1 MMRVDEL
8 AKTLDHTLLDPRATH
23 VDVVHACSEARRHHV
38 ATVCSFPAFLPT
50 MREHLRGGDVKA
62 CAAVAFPHG
71 ADLAP
76 SKVAAVEQVVAAG
89 ADEVDVMMNV
99 PAMRSGDFRLVRDEL
114 VGVVRAARAR
124 AANGGRG
131 DVIVKV
137 VIQAPYLDDKLTR
150 LACKI
155 VADAGADFAKTA
167 TGVGARASVRDVE
180 LMREALPECV
190 GVAAA
195 GGIRTLEEAELMLN
209 AGAAR
214 IGSSAAVE
222 LVRELARLDGAVA

>member
-1 MMRVDEL
+1 MRVDEL
-8 AKTLDHTLLDPRATH
+8 AKTLDHTLLDPRATQA
-23 VDVVHACSEARRHHV
+23 DVARACAEARRHHV
-38 ATVCSFPAFLPT
+38 AAVCSFPAFLPAL
-50 MREHLRGGDVKA
+50 REHLGGGDVRA
-62 CAAVAFPHG
+62 CAAVALPHG
-71 ADLAP
+71 AELP
-76 SKVAAVEQVVAAG
+76 PTKVAAVEQAVAAG
-89 ADEVDVMMNV
+89 ADEVDVTMNV

-137 VIQAPYLDDKLTR
+137 VIEAPYLDDKLTR

-155 VADAGADFAKTA
+155 VADAGADFAKTGSGVA
-167 TGVGARASVRDVE
+167 TRATVRDVE
-180 LMREALPECV
+180 LMREALPASV
-190 GVAAA
+190 GVTAA

-214 IGSSAAVE
+214 VASSTAVE
-222 LVRELARLDGAVA
+222 IVRELARLDGALA

>member
-1 MMRVDEL
+1 MRVDEL
-8 AKTLDHTLLDPRATH
+8 AKTLDHTLLDPRATQA
-23 VDVVHACSEARRHHV
+23 DVARACEEARRHHV
-38 ATVCSFPAFLPT
+38 ATVCSFPAFLPALV
-50 MREHLRGGDVKA
+50 EHLRGGDVRA

-71 ADLAP
+71 AEVP
-76 SKVAAVEQVVAAG
+76 TTKVAAVEQAVAAG
-89 ADEVDVMMNV
+89 ADEVDVTMNV

-131 DVIVKV
+131 EVIVKV

-155 VADAGADFAKTA
+155 VADAGADFAKTGS
-167 TGVGARASVRDVE
+167 GVGTRASVRDVE
-180 LMREALPECV
+180 IMREALPASV
-190 GVAAA
+190 GVTAA
-195 GGIRTLEEAELMLN
+195 GGIRTVDEAELMLN

-214 IGSSAAVE
+214 VASSAAVE
-222 LVRELARLDGAVA
+222 IVRELARLDGALA